1 MKNSL
6 KQRGDGEGG
15 REEEREGGGREG
27 GGREGGGREGVANW
41 SSHQSEAG
49 NANASGISVVRLN
62 TEEESRSSFKLFRS
76 PASFEKDG

>member
-15 REEEREGGGREG
+15 REEERK
-27 GGREGGGREGVANW
+27 GGGREGVANW

-49 NANASGISVVRLN
+49 NANACGTSLVSLN
-62 TEEESRSSFKLFRS
+62 TK
-76 PASFEKDG
+76 

>member
-27 GGREGGGREGVANW
+27 VANW
-41 SSHQSEAG
+41 RSHQSEAG
-49 NANASGISVVRLN
+49 NANASGSSVVRLN

-76 PASFEKDG
+76 SASFEKDG

>member
-15 REEEREGGGREG
+15 REGGREG

-49 NANASGISVVRLN
+49 NANASGTSVVRLN